1 MRRWCHDAG
10 LDDAMIV
17 LETERLVLRHLEP
30 ADASF
35 ILELVN
41 DPDWLTYIGDRGI
54 HTLDEAR
61 NYIQSGPMAM
71 YEQRGHGLYLVER
84 RSDGVPMGMCGLL
97 KRDSLDDVDLG
108 FALLPAYR
116 GAGYITE
123 AAAAALAHGRQTLGL
138 RRVVAI
144 ATPENA
150 ASARVLEKV
159 GLRFERTIDA
169 PEGGRLLNLYG
180 IEE

>member
-1 MRRWCHDAG
+1 V
-10 LDDAMIV
+10 IV

-35 ILELVN
+35 ILDLVN
-41 DPDWLTYIGDRGI
+41 DPDWITYIGDRGI
-54 HTLDEAR
+54 HTLDDAL
-61 NYIQSGPMAM
+61 NYIQGGPMTM

-108 FALLPAYR
+108 FALMPAFR

-123 AAAAALAHGRQTLGL
+123 AATAALAHGRQTLGL

-144 ATPENA
+144 VAPANA
-150 ASARVLEKV
+150 ASARVLERV
-159 GLRFERTIDA
+159 GMRFERAIDA
-169 PEGGRLLNLYG
+169 PEGGHALHLYG
-180 IEE
+180 VEG